1 MSMKIL
7 TQKEDYL
14 APYCEI
20 ESLETEDFIAASP
33 FGSDD
38 DVPPVDDEDWGRF

>member
-7 TQKEDYL
+7 TQKEEYL

-33 FGSDD
+33 LDSPD
-38 DVPPVDDEDWGRF
+38 DVPPVVDDDWGDV